1 MNPKKDF
8 RKLPKNDVGTGA
20 AKGKVQSKD
29 GNTGGS
35 GDTYKFSGSD
45 MTNLTKSLNAQGK
58 GLKRFNGGKNP
69 VAIGS
74 SLGALVLV
82 SLSDYLGLEKI
93 LEYYPGLDQSQ
104 IWKLTLDFFKK
115 YGIIVAF
122 IAGLTPFSQQPALII
137 AGLIHNSFIGL
148 AIAIFTSR
156 TIKYLVMAYIASH
169 APKLLNKMW
178 GLKDELVDSGIKIE

>member
-1 MNPKKDF
+1 MMKRIHVYIRRTIRQFQKFIDRIWFTPLLGLLAALDSLIIIIPTDGLLISSTILKKTRWAYF
-8 RKLPKNDVGTGA
+8 A
-20 AKGKVQSKD
+20 IA
-29 GNTGGS
+29 
-35 GDTYKFSGSD
+35 
-45 MTNLTKSLNAQGK
+45 
-58 GLKRFNGGKNP
+58 

-74 SLGALVLV
+74 TLGALVLV

-115 YGIIVAF
+115 YGIIVVF
-122 IAGLTPFSQQPALII
+122 IVGLTPFSQQPALII

-148 AIAIFTSR
+148 AIAIFSSR
-156 TIKYLVMAYIASH
+156 LIKYLVMAYIASH

-178 GLKDELVDSGIKIE
+178 GLKDELVDSGIKLD